1 MKLLDYIKGQR
12 KGKDAHRIE
21 KDSMKDPFLY
31 EALEGF
37 DSIND
42 NHIERINYLQSRLRN
57 QSKKKP
63 VISRVLQIAAVFAI
77 IIFGLGGYLFI
88 DYHKSNLQAQTMDK
102 SAIIEVYVPEAY
114 YVENITV
121 VAKKNSD
128 LAKAYKPNISQF
140 KVNSKIDHSISQEE
154 MDILSNEEIS
164 KNAIEIYVPKDFEN
178 QHSNSKQVNDGKP
191 SPVIGLEKYNLY
203 LKQNLRR
210 PTDDACRNRKGN
222 VYIDFSVNE
231 YGQPYLFEVVQSLCG
246 TSDNEAIRL
255 IESGPRWTP
264 GTKRARVKVEF

>member
-37 DSIND
+37 DSIKD
-42 NHIERINYLQSRLRN
+42 NHIERINYLQNRLRT
-57 QSKKKP
+57 QPKKKP
-63 VISRVLQIAAVFAI
+63 IISHILQIAAVFAV

-88 DYHKSNLQAQTMDK
+88 DYHKADLHARNMDK
-102 SAIIEVYVPEAY
+102 SSIIEIYVPEAY
-114 YVENITV
+114 YVENITI
-121 VAKKNSD
+121 VAKKNVD
-128 LAKAYKPNISQF
+128 FAKAYKPNISQF
-140 KVNSKIDHSISQEE
+140 KVNPKVDHSISQEE
-154 MDILSNEEIS
+154 MDILLNEEMS
-164 KNAIEIYVPKDFEN
+164 KNTIEIYIPEDFEN
-178 QHSNSKQVNDGKP
+178 LNPKPANNDKP
-191 SPVIGLEKYNLY
+191 VPVIGLEKYNLY

-231 YGQPYLFEVVQSLCG
+231 HGQPYSLEVVQSLCG
-246 TSDNEAIRL
+246 TCDNEAVRL
-255 IESGPRWTP
+255 IESGPKWIP